1 MMQAFAYKHLVPAQD
16 LKVALVDMVRP
27 RGPAG
32 GVQGGNVPA
41 PVTRLDWSR
50 PMTLTLAG
58 EQPVKIP
65 TDGSAEVRIT
75 GPSLGGISRQ
85 IEVELSDPPPGLTVK
100 SVSRI
105 DRGLSVVL
113 HCDAGKTRPGRKGN
127 LIANAFLVWTVTD
140 KEGKMPHEPLADG
153 HLAGHPFR
161 SCQTVGT
168 CRWCAWGE
176 GSGPT
181 TAVAG
186 AAP

>member
-1 MMQAFAYKHLVPAQD
+1 MEGRATIAGREVVTAAVPADDMMQAFAYRHLVPAQD

-140 KEGKMPHEPLADG
+140 KEGKMRTNRWLMATLPAI
-153 HLAGHPFR
+153 PFE
-161 SCQTVGT
+161 VVK
-168 CRWCAWGE
+168 
-176 GSGPT
+176 P
-181 TAVAG
+181 
-186 AAP
+186 